1 MLNHV
6 RKHFLQVCV
15 HYLKYYFY
23 QLDANLNLLSDADQV
38 TISIFMLK
46 ISVAAWTVLSE
57 TSKPRRLQIKS
68 KEKSQD
74 ITKGSNNRTLDIWKN
89 LENKLNKGTV

>member
-23 QLDANLNLLSDADQV
+23 QLAANLNLLSDADQV

-74 ITKGSNNRTLDIWKN
+74 ITKGSNNRTRAN